1 MSVKNTFGTQA
12 AKTLCANLYATWLS
26 EEANVERIR
35 EAMNS
40 IIALSAAKANVD
52 AAIVNGV
59 AKAGTA
65 NDKRTKVVEVGSS
78 GSSANNGSP
87 TTTNGAQHKDPAAG
101 LSTSAALSLDPDLE
115 RAHSPQPSVPSS
127 TKFTEDGS
135 SPNASSTSPGSAGR
149 LPGVVDELDY
159 PHRAGSP
166 VIAPGSPQPKPVV
179 DPSAPLPHV
188 ASGTTSPHAVHSL
201 GSPRLDTTLNAA
213 MVSGDL
219 APPPLDMTQSLSAT
233 MRESSTRFVHTSGAF
248 ATTPPSNVKQA
259 SLNDIPCFYSKKESR
274 GLAVEAD
281 TEEVQELNRLLEK
294 NDPVKKTVWVFGDIS
309 SKVFKVPIWYKEALF
324 KDIAT
329 RSGLDA
335 AVVDS
340 LTAAQ
345 IRTVY
350 KDVYAPLSVSR
361 RLYEL
366 ICTHPKKEF
375 ITLSDLESM
384 GKYLVAAHPGL
395 QFLQQ
400 PEFQEYYWHTVAV
413 RIMYTL
419 ERQQCGRIYWRD
431 FDRSDLPERMME
443 LDAKDVNLVLDY
455 FSYEHF
461 YVLYCKFW
469 ELDTDRDLLVGY
481 EDLCNYGQGSVV
493 TGVIKRVVEG
503 YGRPLSSGVPGKLDF
518 EDFVYFCLSEEDKN
532 SEPAVLYWF
541 KVLDVDE
548 DGLLSG
554 YEMMTY
560 FEENQQRFLEFS
572 DSPDGDISYEDT
584 MCQMLDMIGFDRV
597 KTRKC
602 GVTLGDLRSC
612 PSPANFFNMIFN
624 ASKFML
630 FEHRDPFGEH
640 QMRMRPEKTDWDRFA
655 RAEYDRMAAEAQ

>member
-1 MSVKNTFGTQA
+1 MSAKNTFGTQA
-12 AKTLCANLYATWLS
+12 AKALCANLYTNWLS
-26 EEANVERIR
+26 EDENVERIR
-35 EAMNS
+35 DLLNRVLT
-40 IIALSAAKANVD
+40 LSATDQNSEMGGKNAASMTTAAAAVAGDKKGKAIGAD
-52 AAIVNGV
+52 TLG
-59 AKAGTA
+59 
-65 NDKRTKVVEVGSS
+65 
-78 GSSANNGSP
+78 
-87 TTTNGAQHKDPAAG
+87 NGARHSDPVAE
-101 LSTSAALSLDPDLE
+101 LSTSSAELRGNAD
-115 RAHSPQPSVPSS
+115 RAQSPQPSSPQKSSKSAAYLAADDRTPSPIQPS
-127 TKFTEDGS
+127 I
-135 SPNASSTSPGSAGR
+135 SPSLIARFPGG
-149 LPGVVDELDY
+149 VDELDY

-166 VIAPGSPQPKPVV
+166 VVTPASPQPKPIV
-179 DPSAPLPHV
+179 DPSAPLPHGG
-188 ASGTTSPHAVHSL
+188 SGSLSPHSVHSL
-201 GSPRLDTTLNAA
+201 GSPRLDTTLNAV
-213 MVSGDL
+213 MVPGDL
-219 APPPLDMTQSLSAT
+219 TSPLDASSTLGLSA
-233 MRESSTRFVHTSGAF
+233 RESTTRFLHTSGSF
-248 ATTPPSNVKQA
+248 AVTPPANLKQA
-259 SLNDIPCFYSKKESR
+259 TLEDIPCFYSKRESR
-274 GLAVEAD
+274 GLQMESDMEEA
-281 TEEVQELNRLLEK
+281 QELNRLLEK

-335 AVVDS
+335 AIADT

-345 IRTVY
+345 IRNVY
-350 KDVYAPLSVSR
+350 NDVYAPLSVSR

-375 ITLSDLESM
+375 ITLSDLEGM

-413 RIMYTL
+413 RIMYML

-469 ELDTDRDLLVGY
+469 ELDTDRDLLVGF

-503 YGRPLSSGVPGKLDF
+503 YGRPLSSGVPGKMDF

-541 KVLDVDE
+541 KVLDTDE
-548 DGLLSG
+548 DGVLSG
-554 YEMMTY
+554 YEMMQF

-572 DSPDGDISYEDT
+572 DSPEGDIAYEDT
-584 MCQMLDMIGFDRV
+584 VCQMLDMVGFDRV
-597 KTRKC
+597 KVRKY

-612 PSPANFFNMIFN
+612 PTPANFLNMIFN
-624 ASKFML
+624 ASKFLL

-640 QMRMRPEKTDWDRFA
+640 QMRLRVEKTEWDRFA

>member
-1 MSVKNTFGTQA
+1 MSVKNTFGSQA
-12 AKTLCANLYATWLS
+12 SKALCANFYATWLS
-26 EEANVERIR
+26 EGENVERIR
-35 EAMNS
+35 DVLNRILELSVSAQNVEMGSKSVASGTNTAAAAAGDKKGKAAVAD
-40 IIALSAAKANVD
+40 ALS
-52 AAIVNGV
+52 
-59 AKAGTA
+59 
-65 NDKRTKVVEVGSS
+65 
-78 GSSANNGSP
+78 
-87 TTTNGAQHKDPAAG
+87 NGARHSDPVAG
-101 LSTSAALSLDPDLE
+101 LSMSSAASGEDPG
-115 RAHSPQPSVPSS
+115 RGQSPQPSSPPKSHKSAAALAVDDRTPS
-127 TKFTEDGS
+127 
-135 SPNASSTSPGSAGR
+135 PIQPSTSPGSVARFAG
-149 LPGVVDELDY
+149 GVDELDH

-166 VIAPGSPQPKPVV
+166 AVTPASQQPKPVV
-179 DPSAPLPHV
+179 DPSVPLPHT
-188 ASGTTSPHAVHSL
+188 ASVSNSPHGVHSL
-201 GSPRLDTTLNAA
+201 GNPRLDTTLNATV
-213 MVSGDL
+213 VSGDQ
-219 APPPLDMTQSLSAT
+219 ASPSDASANIVT
-233 MRESSTRFVHTSGAF
+233 VRESATRFVHIAGSF
-248 ATTPPSNVKQA
+248 AATPPANLKQA
-259 SLNDIPCFYSKKESR
+259 TLDDIPCFYSKKESH
-274 GLAVEAD
+274 GLQVEMD
-281 TEEVQELNRLLEK
+281 SEEAQELNRLLEK

-309 SKVFKVPIWYKEALF
+309 SKVFKVPIWFKEALF
-324 KDIAT
+324 KDIAA

-335 AVVDS
+335 ATADT

-350 KDVYAPLSVSR
+350 NELYAPLSVSR

-384 GKYLVAAHPGL
+384 GKFLVAAHPGL

-413 RIMYTL
+413 RIMYML
-419 ERQQCGRIYWRD
+419 ERQQSGRIYWRD

-469 ELDTDRDLLVGY
+469 ELDTDRDLLIGF

-503 YGRPLSSGVPGKLDF
+503 YGRPLSSGVPGKMDF

-532 SEPAVLYWF
+532 SDPAVLYWF
-541 KVLDVDE
+541 KVLDTDE
-548 DGLLSG
+548 DGVLSG
-554 YEMMTY
+554 YEMMQF

-572 DSPDGDISYEDT
+572 DSPEGDIAYEDT
-584 MCQMLDMIGFDRV
+584 VCQMLDMVGFDRV
-597 KTRKC
+597 KLRKY

-612 PSPANFFNMIFN
+612 PTPANFFNMIFN
-624 ASKFML
+624 ASKFLL

-640 QMRMRPEKTDWDRFA
+640 QLRMRAEKTEWDRFA

>member
-1 MSVKNTFGTQA
+1 MSVKNTVGTQA
-12 AKTLCANLYATWLS
+12 SKALCANFYATWLS
-26 EEANVERIR
+26 EDENVERIR
-35 EAMNS
+35 DVLNRMLE
-40 IIALSAAKANVD
+40 LSVAAQNLQVGSKGG
-52 AAIVNGV
+52 AAVTS
-59 AKAGTA
+59 TA
-65 NDKRTKVVEVGSS
+65 ASDKRTKAAIVDALS
-78 GSSANNGSP
+78 
-87 TTTNGAQHKDPAAG
+87 NGARHSDPTSG
-101 LSTSAALSLDPDLE
+101 LSTSSNAISEDFA
-115 RAHSPQPSVPSS
+115 RGQSPQPSSPLKSHKSAAALTADDRTPS
-127 TKFTEDGS
+127 
-135 SPNASSTSPGSAGR
+135 PIAPSTSPGSVARFAG
-149 LPGVVDELDY
+149 GVDELDH
-159 PHRAGSP
+159 PRRTGSP
-166 VIAPGSPQPKPVV
+166 AGTQASQQPKPVV
-179 DPSAPLPHV
+179 DPSAPLPHLG
-188 ASGTTSPHAVHSL
+188 SGSNSPHSLHSH
-201 GSPRLDTTLNAA
+201 GNPRLETTLNTV

-219 APPPLDMTQSLSAT
+219 AIPADASSNIMVP
-233 MRESSTRFVHTSGAF
+233 RESSTRFVHIAGSF
-248 ATTPPSNVKQA
+248 AATPPANLKQA
-259 SLNDIPCFYSKKESR
+259 TLEDIPCFYSKKESR
-274 GLAVEAD
+274 GLQMEMD
-281 TEEVQELNRLLEK
+281 SEEVQELNRLLEK
-294 NDPVKKTVWVFGDIS
+294 NDSVKKTVWVFGDIS

-324 KDIAT
+324 KDIAA

-335 AVVDS
+335 ATADT

-345 IRTVY
+345 IRTVFNE
-350 KDVYAPLSVSR
+350 VYAPLSVSR

-384 GKYLVAAHPGL
+384 GKFLVGAHPGL

-413 RIMYTL
+413 RIMYML

-469 ELDTDRDLLVGY
+469 ELDTDRDLLIGF

-503 YGRPLSSGVPGKLDF
+503 YGRPLSSGVPGKMDF

-532 SEPAVLYWF
+532 SDPAVLYWF
-541 KVLDVDE
+541 KVLDTDE
-548 DGLLSG
+548 DGVLSG
-554 YEMMTY
+554 YEMMQF

-572 DSPDGDISYEDT
+572 DSPEGDIAYEDT
-584 MCQMLDMIGFDRV
+584 MCQMLDMVGFDRV
-597 KTRKC
+597 KLRKY

-612 PSPANFFNMIFN
+612 PTPANFFNMIFN
-624 ASKFML
+624 ASKFLL

-640 QMRMRPEKTDWDRFA
+640 QMRMRVEKTEWDRFA